1 MAFNIKN
8 AEADRLAR
16 ELVKRTGQNLT
27 DVVLDA
33 LRDKLEHV
41 SGRRRLPG
49 LREDISRIQERVAA
63 LPILDGRCDDD
74 ILGYDEHGLAN

>member
-16 ELVKRTGQNLT
+16 ELVQRTGQNLT
-27 DVVLDA
+27 EVILGA
-33 LRDKLEHV
+33 LKDKLEHV
-41 SGRRRLPG
+41 SGQRRLPG
-49 LREDISRIQERVAA
+49 LREDITRIQERVAA
-63 LPILDGRCDDD
+63 LPVLDGRCDED